1 VSPALGGLPTR
12 PDAAAELGPSV
23 TLANWQDPPFN
34 RWGFLHVDAILPTA
48 AIGRQ
53 GAPTAPLATRPRE
66 VIDLPVAG
74 LSSGPGTAA
83 DVLAGTETDAFLIL
97 QDGVVVHE
105 SYGPTM
111 TRATRHLLMSVSKS
125 FIGGVAG
132 ILAEDGRLDLDG
144 LVTDYVPE
152 VIGFGYQ
159 GATVR
164 NLLDMRSGISFSE
177 AYLSSDSDVSAPE
190 FAASRRPYRAGMPT
204 STYDFLARLPADRPH
219 GGGFRYRS
227 CETDMLGWVC
237 ERAGG
242 ADMATMLSRLLW
254 QRLGMADDAY
264 NAVDLFGVAVH
275 NGGLCAT
282 ARDVARFGQLLLD
295 NGRARSGEQVLPPWW
310 TPDVLDGAADGK
322 DAFTAMSADE
332 TGMPGGHYR
341 HQLWVPFADRRV
353 VLGVGIYGQMVY
365 VDQDAGVVGVKL
377 SSWPVPQSPVRFHD
391 TLRTFRAIA
400 GRLGDPQSSDKPDDK
415 PKNDRPTTTG
425 ETS

>member
-1 VSPALGGLPTR
+1 
-12 PDAAAELGPSV
+12 
-23 TLANWQDPPFN
+23 
-34 RWGFLHVDAILPTA
+34 
-48 AIGRQ
+48 
-53 GAPTAPLATRPRE
+53 
-66 VIDLPVAG
+66 
-74 LSSGPGTAA
+74 
-83 DVLAGTETDAFLIL
+83 
-97 QDGVVVHE
+97 
-105 SYGPTM
+105 
-111 TRATRHLLMSVSKS
+111 
-125 FIGGVAG
+125 
-132 ILAEDGRLDLDG
+132 
-144 LVTDYVPE
+144 
-152 VIGFGYQ
+152 
-159 GATVR
+159 
-164 NLLDMRSGISFSE
+164 
-177 AYLSSDSDVSAPE
+177 
-190 FAASRRPYRAGMPT
+190 
-204 STYDFLARLPADRPH
+204 
-219 GGGFRYRS
+219 
-227 CETDMLGWVC
+227 
-237 ERAGG
+237 
-242 ADMATMLSRLLW
+242 MLSRLLW